1 MTRMRCAYLCLW
13 DLLLACLSLL
23 ESATPLL
30 ISALP
35 PPIYFVLGDVN
46 PSLTSVSHKGD
57 LVFLVAVF

>member
-1 MTRMRCAYLCLW
+1 M
-13 DLLLACLSLL
+13 ACLSLL